1 MRIHEPPTRGDTG
14 GASAHNENLG
24 IAAGH
29 ESFRGDL
36 DRDVSLDRDTHRA
49 VPTISVR
56 PVRANTVAALPETA
70 TAFLRLQR
78 QTPPAPAAWGTFC
91 ASRALTNTLRK
102 CVRNYLLR
110 LTILIIAAFVGFA
123 QGGVV
128 LAQPADNTSPEQGA
142 TCPPDVK
149 GEPPTVG
156 GGSSG
161 PLSDKL
167 AQSKGVI
174 CPPAGIDRD
183 MQVTPPSGGHL
194 KVIPP
199 PGTPGGDQN
208 VQPK

>member
-1 MRIHEPPTRGDTG
+1 MRVHEPPARGDTS
-14 GASAHNENLG
+14 GAGAHNENLG

-29 ESFRGDL
+29 GLFRGDL
-36 DRDVSLDRDTHRA
+36 DRATHRA

-70 TAFLRLQR
+70 TAFCANVKCLGAAAAVGGGNVLRL
-78 QTPPAPAAWGTFC
+78 GT
-91 ASRALTNTLRK
+91 LTNTLRK
-102 CVRNYLLR
+102 CVRNWLLR
-110 LTILIIAAFVGFA
+110 PTILIIAAFVGFA
-123 QGGVV
+123 QAGVV
-128 LAQPADNTSPEQGA
+128 LAQPTENTSPEQGV

-183 MQVTPPSGGHL
+183 MQVTPPGGGHL

-199 PGTPGGDQN
+199 PRTPGGDQN

>member
-1 MRIHEPPTRGDTG
+1 MPGRSLRGRRRERITP
-14 GASAHNENLG
+14 
-24 IAAGH
+24 
-29 ESFRGDL
+29 
-36 DRDVSLDRDTHRA
+36 RDVD
-49 VPTISVR
+49 
-56 PVRANTVAALPETA
+56 EY
-70 TAFLRLQR
+70 
-78 QTPPAPAAWGTFC
+78 APQVCEESA
-91 ASRALTNTLRK
+91 
-102 CVRNYLLR
+102 LR

-123 QGGVV
+123 PAGVV
-128 LAQPADNTSPEQGA
+128 LAQPTENTSPEQGA
-142 TCPPDVK
+142 TCPPDLN
-149 GEPPTVG
+149 GEPPTMG

-183 MQVTPPSGGHL
+183 MQVTPPGGGHL

>member
-1 MRIHEPPTRGDTG
+1 
-14 GASAHNENLG
+14 
-24 IAAGH
+24 
-29 ESFRGDL
+29 
-36 DRDVSLDRDTHRA
+36 
-49 VPTISVR
+49 
-56 PVRANTVAALPETA
+56 
-70 TAFLRLQR
+70 LRV
-78 QTPPAPAAWGTFC
+78 GT
-91 ASRALTNTLRK
+91 LTNTLRK
-102 CVRNYLLR
+102 CVRNRLLR
-110 LTILIIAAFVGFA
+110 LTIVIIAACVGFA
-123 QGGVV
+123 QAGVV
-128 LAQPADNTSPEQGA
+128 LAQPTENTSPEQGV

-167 AQSKGVI
+167 ARSKGVI

-183 MQVTPPSGGHL
+183 MQVTPPGGGHL